1 MCSLE
6 NVRVFVDQRLAAFAE
21 EMFEVIERTM
31 REFEEQLRRQQD
43 LKLLTAA
50 FQPQVRIHR
59 TDVQQLTLSEDVPP
73 EQQQRS
79 ISLKQEEAPELLNFK
94 EEEEEPGTGPT
105 STQLPVT
112 VKVKEEHE
120 EEPQPTQLPPRDH
133 INDAAF
139 DEDSGDGEGLDD
151 FKQQHEKQDSSD
163 KESDGGS
170 WDWEDPVERR
180 SGLILQHEERCGGG
194 TSAGSSDL
202 QGNLVQVPTEENPSS
217 FGGNRQN
224 LRRTNKKQKPRR
236 HVGSERYTCLIC
248 NKTFTRKVS
257 IERHMA
263 VHIVEKPL
271 RCSLSGTSSTT
282 REGFQ
287 TDLRPR
293 NPEAGNQVPMEENP
307 TPQQNLERTQ
317 REPSRTKGEEQ
328 LMPIKAEL
336 SPGLEQ
342 DQSPELPQVKDE
354 QEDVG
359 TSQEGEQL
367 GALAEAPRIQVTL
380 PLVPENSEGDENR
393 LVQKP
398 SGVQMSCSVC
408 GKTFSTQFNLS
419 RHTEHFHGEKLVS
432 CSVCEKSFRSLF
444 YLKQHMAVHKKKSFS
459 CSVCKKAFASKLHLR
474 RHTEHFH
481 GETLV
486 NCSVCE
492 KSFRSLFC
500 LKQHMDQHTEQKPF
514 SCPVCKKAFASRL
527 YVRRHMTCHQEEKPF
542 SCSVCKKAFAS
553 KMYLRNHM
561 MCHKDEKPF
570 SCSVCNRS
578 YRRKIELTRHMFT
591 HDRETKFRCS
601 VCKKGFAL
609 EIYLR
614 RHMTCHKED
623 KPFSCSVC
631 KKAFASK
638 MYLRQH
644 MMRHMEDKPFSCSV
658 CNKTFPRRTDL
669 RRHMFSHM
677 DEKQFSC
684 PICQKTFMHKDSV
697 YRHFSTH
704 HKEEPLS
711 CPVCNMTFLRWSDLT
726 KHSHIHKEEKPFS
739 CPVCQKAFA
748 LQVYVKYHM
757 VCHLREKP
765 LSCPVCNMKFFRRSD
780 FTRHTYI
787 HKEEKPFSCPVC
799 KKSFAKRY
807 LMWSHMVYHKDKT
820 FSCSVCKKAFPRKA
834 DMTRHMLKHRKPAKF
849 VKKTL
854 HLKQAPEIEE
864 QEKEIET
871 KETQH
876 TFIDNAV

>member
-94 EEEEEPGTGPT
+94 GEEEEPGTGVT

-139 DEDSGDGEGLDD
+139 DEDSGDGAGLDD
-151 FKQQHEKQDSSD
+151 NMNPEPDPVHCSS
-163 KESDGGS
+163 G
-170 WDWEDPVERR
+170 WEDPVEHQ
-180 SGLILQHEERCGGG
+180 SGFILQQTTQTPLVNGEYSGGG

-248 NKTFTRKVS
+248 NKTFTCKVS

-282 REGFQ
+282 REGLQ

-293 NPEAGNQVPMEENP
+293 NPEAGNQVPTEENP
-307 TPQQNLERTQ
+307 SPQQNLERTQ

-336 SPGLEQ
+336 SPGLQQ
-342 DQSPELPQVKDE
+342 DQPPQLPQVKDE

-367 GALAEAPRIQVTL
+367 GGLEQAQRILVTL
-380 PLVPENSEGDENR
+380 PLVPVNSEGDENR

-398 SGVQMSCSVC
+398 SGVQMKRSMFLCSVC
-408 GKTFSTQFNLS
+408 GLTFSTQFNLS
-419 RHTEHFHGEKLVS
+419 RHTEHLHRAKLVS

-444 YLKQHMAVHKKKSFS
+444 YLKQHMAVHKEKSVS
-459 CSVCKKAFASKLHLR
+459 CSVCKKAFASKLYLR
-474 RHTEHFH
+474 RHTEHLH

-486 NCSVCE
+486 SCSVCE

-527 YVRRHMTCHQEEKPF
+527 YVRRHMTCHQKEKPF

-553 KMYLRNHM
+553 KMYVRNHM

-578 YRRKIELTRHMFT
+578 YRRKTELTRHMFS
-591 HDRETKFRCS
+591 HDRENKFRCS
-601 VCKKGFAL
+601 VCRKGFAL
-609 EIYLR
+609 E
-614 RHMTCHKED
+614 
-623 KPFSCSVC
+623 
-631 KKAFASK
+631 
-638 MYLRQH
+638 
-644 MMRHMEDKPFSCSV
+644 
-658 CNKTFPRRTDL
+658 
-669 RRHMFSHM
+669 
-677 DEKQFSC
+677 
-684 PICQKTFMHKDSV
+684 
-697 YRHFSTH
+697 
-704 HKEEPLS
+704 
-711 CPVCNMTFLRWSDLT
+711 
-726 KHSHIHKEEKPFS
+726 
-739 CPVCQKAFA
+739 
-748 LQVYVKYHM
+748 VYVKYHM

-780 FTRHTYI
+780 LTRHTYI